1 MLVHSNGGY
10 MDVDLSYQLGFVH
23 GLRSLGISYQWMSR
37 DYIKGYAKG
46 TEMKRLHLLQEENY
60 VKRSGHQGLRQATS
74 DTAVLSEA

>member
-1 MLVHSNGGY
+1 
-10 MDVDLSYQLGFVH
+10 
-23 GLRSLGISYQWMSR
+23 LGISYQWMSR

-74 DTAVLSEA
+74 DTTVLSEA